1 MVNRMEKRL
10 VDAGRSA
17 SIPLEFC
24 FMSIKVN
31 CRCGKRIAAKD
42 EYAGRKVRCPAC
54 QNLLRIPD
62 TTEGAAF
69 SDETWDETDA
79 AENDAPPRRRA
90 TSSPGRRSLANRGSG
105 SSKTKGSKQAS
116 GSGRGLIIG
125 LSFGGGVLVL
135 AILALLLWPKAPAE
149 NVASDLLKASPAKVP
164 DSLATPDGEEAV
176 ISIPRALSK
185 LPDWLAKDAP
195 FDLTEYWV
203 EVPPDKNAAPLYL
216 DALYEFD
223 SNMEVCFPAEI
234 RASRTPAVA
243 ERAARSLKLQIEW
256 YRDSA
261 KRDTTERD
269 AVLQE
274 HEEGFRKIRKAQQR
288 PHCVFETGWDIP
300 AQAPLF
306 VASREML
313 RVAQLQVERD
323 IEKGNFDSA
332 VQMTGLMLRFG
343 RDLRVRT
350 PLAIQF
356 FADAADSIIASGFV
370 TPLLKSPALTAGQ
383 CEAILRLLIQHDA
396 ALREMNPTLS
406 RLRGD
411 YLLRRLLLH
420 QIQNS
425 TGEFAPS
432 RVSSAFGVNCKSRGD
447 AMQASLNADPAVA
460 AALRIES
467 PPPEFGQ
474 MLDALLHSMQ
484 AADFEVSVSL
494 LKEKYKVQAE
504 ALAQTYVA
512 QDSTFNEWMRRQQT
526 ATATFMAKAQSAVPQ
541 GTPPRERA
549 AAVLPMLQASLAE
562 PQAPRGQL
570 LWMIWNSKFE
580 NDVGDSGFL
589 GSIDARTG
597 TRRSAM
603 LSLAAL
609 RYWYATRSDAPAD
622 LASVCRAAG
631 LTGVPLD
638 HYGSAPLR
646 MVTFQ
651 TDSPPIQYQ
660 HGRPSDKAEKFLAGE
675 TVIYS
680 VGPDGTDD
688 RAAIDWVFGP
698 TNKGD
703 WPFHLGKPQSSFP
716 VTK

>member
-1 MVNRMEKRL
+1 
-10 VDAGRSA
+10 
-17 SIPLEFC
+17 
-24 FMSIKVN
+24 MSIKVS
-31 CRCGKRIAAKD
+31 CRCGKKIAAKD

-62 TTEGAAF
+62 TAKSAAF
-69 SDETWDETDA
+69 SDETWDETESD
-79 AENDAPPRRRA
+79 ENDAPPRRST

-105 SSKTKGSKQAS
+105 SSKTKGRNQAS
-116 GSGRGLIIG
+116 GSRRGLIIG
-125 LSFGGGVLVL
+125 LSFGGGVVVL
-135 AILALLLWPKAPAE
+135 AILALLLWPKAPVE
-149 NVASDLLKASPAKVP
+149 NVASDLPKASPAKVP
-164 DSLATPDGEEAV
+164 DSPSTPETPAGEEAV

-223 SNMEVCFPAEI
+223 SNMEVCFPAEM

-274 HEEGFRKIRKAQQR
+274 HEEGFRKIREAQQR

-300 AQAPLF
+300 AQAPLLL
-306 VASREML
+306 ASREML
-313 RVAQLQVERD
+313 RVAGLQVERD
-323 IEKGNFDSA
+323 IEKGDFDAA

-350 PLAIQF
+350 PLAFQF
-356 FADAADSIIASGFV
+356 MADTADVIIADNFV

-383 CEAILRLLIQHDA
+383 CEAILGLLIQHDA
-396 ALREMNPTLS
+396 ALRELNPALS

-420 QIQNS
+420 QVQNS
-425 TGEFAPS
+425 TDEFAPS

-447 AMQASLNADPAVA
+447 AMQASLNADPAVYA
-460 AALRIES
+460 AMKIES
-467 PPPEFGQ
+467 PQLEFGK
-474 MLDALLHSMQ
+474 MLDALVQSMQ
-484 AADFEVSVSL
+484 TTDFEVSVSL
-494 LKEKYKVQAE
+494 LKEKYQVQAE
-504 ALAQTYVA
+504 ALTQTYAA
-512 QDSTFNEWMRRQQT
+512 QDSALNEWMQRQET
-526 ATATFMAKAQSAVPQ
+526 AAATFMAKAQSAVPQ
-541 GTPPRERA
+541 GAPPGELA
-549 AAVLPMLQASLAE
+549 AAMLPILQESLAE
-562 PQAPRGQL
+562 PQAPRSQL
-570 LWMIWNSKFE
+570 LWMLWNSKFE
-580 NDVGDSGFL
+580 NVMGDSRFL
-589 GSIDARTG
+589 GSTDARFG
-597 TRRSAM
+597 TWRSAI

-631 LTGVPLD
+631 LSGVPQD
-638 HYGSAPLR
+638 HYGNAPLR

-651 TDSPPIQYQ
+651 ADSPPIQYK
-660 HGRPSDKAEKFLAGE
+660 HGRPSNKAEKFLAGE

-680 VGPDGTDD
+680 VGPDGADD

-716 VTK
+716 VSK

>member
-1 MVNRMEKRL
+1 
-10 VDAGRSA
+10 
-17 SIPLEFC
+17 
-24 FMSIKVN
+24 MSIKVS
-31 CRCGKRIAAKD
+31 CRCGKKISAKD
-42 EYAGRKVRCPAC
+42 EYAGRKVKCPAC
-54 QNLLRIPD
+54 QNVLRIPD
-62 TTEGAAF
+62 TTKSAAF
-69 SDETWDETDA
+69 TDETWDETGA
-79 AENDAPPRRRA
+79 AEYDLPPRRSA
-90 TSSPGRRSLANRGSG
+90 ASSPGRRSIANRGSG
-105 SSKTKGSKQAS
+105 TSQTKGRNQSS
-116 GSGRGLIIG
+116 GSRRGLIIG
-125 LSFGGGVLVL
+125 LSIGGGVLVL
-135 AILALLLWPKAPAE
+135 ATTAWMLWPKAPSE
-149 NVASDLLKASPAKVP
+149 NVASDLPNASPTTVP
-164 DSLATPDGEEAV
+164 DSLATPETPDGEEAV

-223 SNMEVCFPAEI
+223 SKMEVCFPAEI
-234 RASRTPAVA
+234 RTLRTPAVA
-243 ERAARSLKLQIEW
+243 ERAARSLKLQIDW

-261 KRDTTERD
+261 KRDTAERD

-274 HEEGFRKIRKAQQR
+274 HEEGFRKIREAQQR

-300 AQAPLF
+300 AQAPLV

-313 RVAQLQVERD
+313 RVAGLQVERD
-323 IEKGNFDSA
+323 IEKGDFDSA
-332 VQMTGLMLRFG
+332 IQMTGLMLRFG

-356 FADAADSIIASGFV
+356 VADAADSIIANNFV

-383 CEAILRLLIQHDA
+383 CEAILRLLIQNDA
-396 ALREMNPTLS
+396 ALRESNPALS
-406 RLRGD
+406 RLRGE

-420 QIQNS
+420 QVQNS

-432 RVSSAFGVNCKSRGD
+432 RVNSAFGVNCKSRGD
-447 AMQASLNADPAVA
+447 AMQASLNADPAVNA
-460 AALRIES
+460 AMGIES
-467 PPPEFGQ
+467 PPPELGQ
-474 MLDALLHSMQ
+474 MLDALVHSMQ
-484 AADFEVSVSL
+484 APDFELSVSL
-494 LKEKYKVQAE
+494 LKEKYQVQAE
-504 ALAQTYVA
+504 ALAQTYAA
-512 QDSTFNEWMRRQQT
+512 QDSAFNEWMRRQQT
-526 ATATFMAKAQSAVPQ
+526 ATATFMAKVQSAVPQ
-541 GTPPRERA
+541 GTPPKERA
-549 AAVLPMLQASLAE
+549 AAVLPILRASLAE
-562 PQAPRGQL
+562 PQAPRSQL
-570 LWMIWNSKFE
+570 LWIIWNSKFE
-580 NDVGDSGFL
+580 NDLGVSGFL
-589 GSIDARTG
+589 GHIDAQIG
-597 TRRSAM
+597 TQRSAM

-638 HYGSAPLR
+638 YYGSAPLR
-646 MVTFQ
+646 MLTFQ
-651 TDSPPIQYQ
+651 TDSSPIQYK

-680 VGPDGTDD
+680 VGPDGADE

-716 VTK
+716 VSK

>member
-1 MVNRMEKRL
+1 
-10 VDAGRSA
+10 
-17 SIPLEFC
+17 
-24 FMSIKVN
+24 MSIKVS
-31 CRCGKRIAAKD
+31 CRCGKKISAKD
-42 EYAGRKVRCPAC
+42 EYAGRKVKCPAC
-54 QNLLRIPD
+54 QNVLRIPD
-62 TTEGAAF
+62 TTKSAAF
-69 SDETWDETDA
+69 SDETWDETGV
-79 AENDAPPRRRA
+79 AEDDLPPRRSA
-90 TSSPGRRSLANRGSG
+90 ASSPGRRSIANRGSG
-105 SSKTKGSKQAS
+105 TSKTKGRNQSS
-116 GSGRGLIIG
+116 GSRRGLIIG
-125 LSFGGGVLVL
+125 LSIGGGVLVL
-135 AILALLLWPKAPAE
+135 AATAWMLWPKAPAE
-149 NVASDLLKASPAKVP
+149 NVASDLPNASAATVP
-164 DSLATPDGEEAV
+164 DSLATPETPDGEELV

-195 FDLTEYWV
+195 FDLKEYWV

-223 SNMEVCFPAEI
+223 SKMEVCFPAEI
-234 RASRTPAVA
+234 RTLRTPAVT

-261 KRDTTERD
+261 KRDTAERD

-274 HEEGFRKIRKAQQR
+274 HEEGFRKIREAQQR
-288 PHCVFETGWDIP
+288 PHCVFETGWDVP

-306 VASREML
+306 VASRDML

-323 IEKGNFDSA
+323 IEKGDFDSA
-332 VQMTGLMLRFG
+332 IQITGLMLRFG

-350 PLAIQF
+350 PLAIQSMGDT
-356 FADAADSIIASGFV
+356 ADAFLATGFV
-370 TPLLKSPALTAGQ
+370 TPLLKSPALTASQ

-396 ALREMNPTLS
+396 ALREVNPALS

-411 YLLRRLLLH
+411 YLLRRLLLY
-420 QIQNS
+420 QVQNS

-447 AMQASLNADPAVA
+447 AMQASLNADPAVN
-460 AALRIES
+460 AALGIES
-467 PPPEFGQ
+467 PRPEFGQ
-474 MLDALLHSMQ
+474 MLDALVHSMQ
-484 AADFEVSVSL
+484 AADFELSVSL
-494 LKEKYKVQAE
+494 LKEKYQVQAE
-504 ALAQTYVA
+504 ALAQTYAA
-512 QDSTFNEWMRRQQT
+512 QDSAFNEWTRRQQT
-526 ATATFMAKAQSAVPQ
+526 ATATFMAKVQSAVPQ
-541 GTPPRERA
+541 GTPPKEQA
-549 AAVLPMLQASLAE
+549 AAVLPILQASLAE
-562 PQAPRGQL
+562 PQAPRSHL
-570 LWMIWNSKFE
+570 LGMIWNSKFE
-580 NDVGDSGFL
+580 NDLGDSGFL
-589 GSIDARTG
+589 GGTDARFG
-597 TRRSAM
+597 TWRSAM

-651 TDSPPIQYQ
+651 TDSPPIQYK

-680 VGPDGTDD
+680 VGPDGADD

-716 VTK
+716 VSK